1 MTYALLITAFI
12 ISTCGLIYELIA
24 GTIASYLLGDSV
36 TQFSIVIGVYLFAMG
51 IGSFLSKYIEKN
63 IVLTFVQIELLVGLV
78 GGCSAA
84 TLFMLFEHVQ
94 SFRIVLYG
102 IVSLIGILIGM
113 EVPLLMRV
121 LKDRLQFKDLVSQV
135 FTFDYIGALI
145 ASILFPL
152 VLVPVLGL
160 VRSSFLFGLLNVLV
174 AFWTIHLF
182 RNELPWLRVMRGT
195 AFLLVVGLV
204 CGFAFS
210 EKLMALAESATYADT
225 VIYSRSTPYQRIV
238 LTGNGKD
245 FRLFLNG
252 NLQFSSRDE
261 YRYHEALIHPAMASL
276 KEPQKVLVLGGGDGL
291 AVRELLKYPSVNEI
305 TLVDLDK
312 QMTDLFRQKGLLSNL
327 NQGALNDPK
336 VKIINEDA
344 FVWLKNGAE
353 KHFDFIVVDFPD
365 PSNFSLGKLYSDTFY
380 KALKKVLNQEGLL
393 VVQSTSP
400 YFAKNSYWCVVNTLE
415 SVGLSTTPYHAYV
428 PSFGDWG
435 YVIASFTPF
444 KSGSAFP
451 QGLRYLSPDTFSQML
466 HFSSD
471 MMPTVKLV
479 NKLNN
484 QSLVHMF
491 ESEWSEY
498 VDVH

>member
-1 MTYALLITAFI
+1 MTYALLLTAFV
-12 ISTCGLIYELIA
+12 ISTCGLVYELIA

-51 IGSFLSKYIEKN
+51 IGSFLSRYIEKN
-63 IVLTFVQIELLVGLV
+63 LVLTFVQIELLVGLI

-84 TLFMLFEHVQ
+84 TLFMLFEHVE
-94 SFRIVLYG
+94 SFRILLYG
-102 IVSLIGILIGM
+102 IVGLIGILIGM

-121 LKDRLQFKDLVSQV
+121 LKDRLQFKDLVSQI
-135 FTFDYIGALI
+135 FTFDYVGALI

-182 RNELPWLRVMRGT
+182 RNELPWLRMMRST
-195 AFLLVVGLV
+195 AFILLVCLV

-210 EKLMALAESATYADT
+210 EKLMAMAEAATFSDNI
-225 VIYSRSTPYQRIV
+225 IYSTSTPYQRIV

-261 YRYHEALIHPAMASL
+261 YRYHEALVHPAMASL
-276 KEPQKVLVLGGGDGL
+276 NEPKQILVLGGGDGL
-291 AVRELLKYPSVNEI
+291 AVRELLKYPSVEQI

-312 QMTDLFRQKGLLSNL
+312 QMTDLFRQKGLLSRL
-327 NQGALNDPK
+327 NEESLNDPK
-336 VKIINEDA
+336 VKIINDDA
-344 FVWLKNGAE
+344 FIWLRQKAG
-353 KHFDFIVVDFPD
+353 KYDFIVVDFPD

-380 KALKKVLNQEGLL
+380 KAIKNVLNPQGLL

-400 YFAKNSYWCVVNTLE
+400 YYAKNSFWCVVNTLN
-415 SVGLSTTPYHAYV
+415 SVGLHTTPYHAFV

-435 YVIASFTPF
+435 YVIASFDPF
-444 KSGSAFP
+444 KSGEQFP
-451 QGLRYLSPDTFSQML
+451 QGLRYLSSETFSHML
-466 HFSSD
+466 HFSAD
-471 MMPTVKLV
+471 MLPTVKLV